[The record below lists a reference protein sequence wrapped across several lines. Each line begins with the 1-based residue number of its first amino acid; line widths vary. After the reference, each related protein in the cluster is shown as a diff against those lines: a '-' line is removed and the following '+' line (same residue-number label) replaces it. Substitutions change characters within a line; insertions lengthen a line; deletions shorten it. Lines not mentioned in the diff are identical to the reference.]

1 MNTITD
7 AITVF
12 NTLTNF
18 FFDLEIISGLT
29 LGSMIMVVGLIGA
42 AITMITNYKGQG

>member
-1 MNTITD
+1 MNTASD

-12 NTLTNF
+12 NSITNF
-18 FFDLEIISGLT
+18 LFDTEIISGIS
-29 LGSMIMVVGLIGA
+29 LGSMIIVVGLIGA

>member
-1 MNTITD
+1 MNTFTD
-7 AITVF
+7 ALTVF

-29 LGSMIMVVGLIGA
+29 LGSMIFVIGLIGA